1 MFLAILVVDDDR
13 GVRRALVDALRDA
26 GYAVE
31 EASVGLVALKQIA
44 RQVSDLVLSD
54 VRMPHLD
61 GIGLATTLAP
71 HAPPIPLLLSTNLL
85 PYGCAQP

>member
-1 MFLAILVVDDDR
+1 MAP
-13 GVRRALVDALRDA
+13 
-26 GYAVE
+26 
-31 EASVGLVALKQIA
+31 KQIA

-71 HAPPIPLLLSTNLL
+71 HTPPIPLLLMSENLL
-85 PYGCAQP
+85 PYGCAQPCIASCHRW

>member
-1 MFLAILVVDDDR
+1 M
-13 GVRRALVDALRDA
+13 
-26 GYAVE
+26 
-31 EASVGLVALKQIA
+31 ALKQIA

-61 GIGLATTLAP
+61 GIGLAAALAP
-71 HAPPIPLLLSTNLL
+71 HTPPIPLLLMSENLL